1 MRLPPFFVSRGEKGG
16 KEERGIGVL
25 CCFQLYRAH
34 QAIIKGGKNGGE
46 RMEVFV
52 NLSYIVIT
60 MISKQRL
67 LLFALFFFFIFLL
80 LDPFVTQLAFHSNR
94 ENRERKRYFFYLGN
108 VGGNCNSREI
118 GEKR

>member
-25 CCFQLYRAH
+25 YCFQLYRAH

-60 MISKQRL
+60 IISKQRL
-67 LLFALFFFFIFLL
+67 LLFALFFFFIIFLL
-80 LDPFVTQLAFHSNR
+80 LDPFVTQFAFHSNR
-94 ENRERKRYFFYLGN
+94 ENREKERDTFLSWKRWWKL
-108 VGGNCNSREI
+108 
-118 GEKR
+118 

>member
-60 MISKQRL
+60 MISKRL
-67 LLFALFFFFIFLL
+67 LLFALFFFFIIFLL
-80 LDPFVTQLAFHSNR
+80 LDPFVTQFAFHSNR
-94 ENRERKRYFFYLGN
+94 ENRERERDTFLSWKRWWKL
-108 VGGNCNSREI
+108 
-118 GEKR
+118 

>member
-25 CCFQLYRAH
+25 YCFQLYRAH

-60 MISKQRL
+60 MISKH
-67 LLFALFFFFIFLL
+67 FVIVCPFFFFIIFLL

-94 ENRERKRYFFYLGN
+94 ENRERERDTFLSWKRWWKL
-108 VGGNCNSREI
+108 
-118 GEKR
+118 